1 MDVFGDSFPSD
12 MTLDARIYLLRELG
26 GKYFAEHNFFGP
38 TIDLRTAKRMRDDK
52 LRIRRETQMSLPG
65 YNPYYGLTEDGR
77 KRFDELCAQRRQ

>member
-26 GKYFAEHNFFGP
+26 GKYFAEHNFFCS
-38 TIDLRTAKRMRDDK
+38 TIDLSTAKGMRDDE
-52 LRIRRETQMSLPG
+52 LRIRHETQMSRPG
-65 YNPYYGLTEDGR
+65 YDPYYGLTEDGR